1 VRQDFNSRAAIESG
15 TDAEK
20 EISHA
25 TFVSEAWK
33 LFLKPI
39 ESGKISSHD
48 DEEIDDGKIFQS
60 THTGSQSTHTGSQS
74 THTGNQSTHTGS
86 QSTHT
91 GNQSTHTGSQ
101 STHTG
106 SQSTHTGSQSINEA
120 QNKILQLPFP
130 PACPFDKDSTLEE
143 VYNVMKGYSPYLI
156 TEWVIGMDPKIK
168 SAVTTKLNSY
178 RQGVKTKF
186 QVSSITKSDEVS
198 KAVSWELIDLDL
210 PKLSKWT
217 KECFDSTVI
226 SKARC
231 AFLRVCWED
240 LNGET
245 PKTDMTRFNQYML

>member
-1 VRQDFNSRAAIESG
+1 LSLGLLFQYLPPEVRQDFNSRAAIESG

-48 DEEIDDGKIFQS
+48 DEEIDDGKIF
-60 THTGSQSTHTGSQS
+60 
-74 THTGNQSTHTGS
+74 QSTHTGS

>member
-48 DEEIDDGKIFQS
+48 DEEIDDGKIF
-60 THTGSQSTHTGSQS
+60 
-74 THTGNQSTHTGS
+74 QSTHTGS